1 MTPKKKTFQRTQS
14 YLEGPAT
21 HRSSVK
27 SARGR
32 NVATDLLCDICGLS
46 FSPMV
51 FLSHVQEC
59 DGDHNN
65 SSSEDLRKITDADFS
80 EEEEEE
86 RDGSEE
92 LVQLLESRKK
102 KLSAQIEKLKK
113 MRGSPERKK
122 RLETDLDQIVFII
135 KNKKTLNNS
144 DIKRL
149 LK

>member
-1 MTPKKKTFQRTQS
+1 M
-14 YLEGPAT
+14 
-21 HRSSVK
+21 
-27 SARGR
+27 
-32 NVATDLLCDICGLS
+32 
-46 FSPMV
+46 
-51 FLSHVQEC
+51 
-59 DGDHNN
+59 
-65 SSSEDLRKITDADFS
+65 RKITDADFS